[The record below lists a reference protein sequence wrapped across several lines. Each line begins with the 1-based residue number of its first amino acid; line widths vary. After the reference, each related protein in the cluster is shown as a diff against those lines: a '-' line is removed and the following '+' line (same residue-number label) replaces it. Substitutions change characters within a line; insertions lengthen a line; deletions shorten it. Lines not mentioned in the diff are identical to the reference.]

1 MGGPAERNDSR
12 ADGAHCRTGCRA
24 LPEGSIPQRSSG
36 LYNAVIMLKQRT
48 LKRLVRAAGIGLH
61 SGTKVNLAL
70 RPAAAETGIVFRRID
85 LDPPVDIAASALAV
99 GDTRMA
105 STLERDGVRVATV
118 EHLMSALAGLGI
130 DNCYVDV
137 DAAEIPI
144 MDGSAASFVFLL
156 QSAGIE
162 EQNAP
167 KRFVRVLRTVEV
179 REGEG
184 SQLKWARL
192 SPHFGFKL
200 RFSIAFD
207 HPAIDATEQDVEVD
221 LGRERFVSAVARART
236 FGFVNEVEAL
246 RAAGLALGGNFENA
260 IVMDEYRV
268 LNTDGLRSGD
278 EFAKHKILDAIGDL
292 YLLGRPLMAAYHA
305 HRSGHALNNRLLR
318 ALLEDPSTYEIA
330 VFDDERQAPE
340 AFRLQ
345 TAAG

>member
-1 MGGPAERNDSR
+1 
-12 ADGAHCRTGCRA
+12 
-24 LPEGSIPQRSSG
+24 
-36 LYNAVIMLKQRT
+36 MLKQRT
-48 LKRLVRAAGIGLH
+48 LKKIASTVGIGLH
-61 SGTKVNLAL
+61 SGTKVQLSL
-70 RPAAAETGIVFRRID
+70 RPAAVDTGIVFRRID
-85 LDPPVDIAASALAV
+85 LDPPVDIPASALAV

-105 STLERDGVRVATV
+105 STVERAGARIATV

-130 DNCYVDV
+130 DNCYIDV
-137 DAAEIPI
+137 DAPEIPI

-156 QSAGIE
+156 QSVGVE

-167 KRFVRVLRTVEV
+167 KRFVRILRTVEV
-179 REGEG
+179 REGDG
-184 SQLKWARL
+184 KHLKWARL

-207 HPAIDATEQDVEVD
+207 HPAIDATDQDVEVD
-221 LGRERFVSAVARART
+221 LAREPYVSSVARART

-292 YLLGRPLMAAYHA
+292 YLLGRPLIAAYEA
-305 HRSGHALNNRLLR
+305 HKSGHALNNQLLR
-318 ALLEDPSTYEIA
+318 AVLADPSTYEVIS
-330 VFDDERQAPE
+330 FDDERRAPL
-340 AFRLQ
+340 AFQRP
-345 TAAG
+345 AFAS